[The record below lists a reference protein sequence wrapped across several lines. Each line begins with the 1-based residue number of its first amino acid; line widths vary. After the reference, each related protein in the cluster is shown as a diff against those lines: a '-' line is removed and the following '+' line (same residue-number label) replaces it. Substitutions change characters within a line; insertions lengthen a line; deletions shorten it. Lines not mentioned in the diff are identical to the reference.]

1 MACLI
6 FVKESYLNPRSVA
19 NTINYATKKCG
30 VQVNYF
36 GGYSVDDRNPR
47 QMIYQ
52 FNAVKNAFYKSQ
64 ENHRQVRHFILS
76 FDEKDTVT
84 PYEAYLIAHE
94 VASYYSNQFQ
104 IVYGVHENTENLHI
118 HFILNTVSYV
128 DGHLFTEGIFQ
139 QRVFLAHTYM
149 VLQRLTNC
157 KVDLINLTTEEKNKY
172 HIQDINSL
180 ED

>member
-6 FVKESYLNPRSVA
+6 FVEKSYRDPRSVK
-19 NTINYATKKCG
+19 NTINYATKKQG

-52 FNAVKNAFYKSQ
+52 FNAVKNAFYKSK

-76 FDEKDTVT
+76 FGEKDKVSS
-84 PYEAYLIAHE
+84 YEAYLIAHE

-118 HFILNTVSYV
+118 HFILNTVSYM

-139 QRVFLAHTYM
+139 QRVFLEHTYM
-149 VLQRLTNC
+149 VLQRLTNGR
-157 KVDLINLTTEEKNKY
+157 VDLINLTDEEKTQY
-172 HIQDINSL
+172 HIQEINSL